1 LRGESVPAEATGW
14 TVVCVNG
21 FPIGWGK
28 GVQGTL
34 KNHYPRGW
42 LTPG

>member
-1 LRGESVPAEATGW
+1 VD
-14 TVVCVNG
+14 G

-34 KNHYPRGW
+34 KNHFPRGW
-42 LTPG
+42 MI